1 MNYIVRIILNQVS
14 HQFINNQYQ
23 LILGNRKYEI
33 LSSKD
38 GFTFLSTLIIRDT
51 SYEDFGYYGCA
62 IINSLGSDE
71 LSIHLEMNGQYK
83 YLKMMFNK
91 LFSDEFPMLLIL
103 IGIFVTIIMI
113 LLITLGFLLC
123 RKNMTNLCHWG
134 EEQSCKQDILK
145 G

>member
-1 MNYIVRIILNQVS
+1 MPNIVTV
-14 HQFINNQYQ
+14 
-23 LILGNRKYEI
+23 LILDNKKYEI

-51 SYEDFGYYGCA
+51 SLEDFGYYGCA
-62 IINSLGSDE
+62 VINSHGSDE

-83 YLKMMFNK
+83 HFKMMFNK
-91 LFSDEFPMLLIL
+91 LFSDEFPMLFIL

-113 LLITLGFLLC
+113 LFITLGFLLC
-123 RKNMTNLCHWG
+123 RKNITNLCHFG
-134 EEQSCKQDILK
+134 EEQTCKQDIFR